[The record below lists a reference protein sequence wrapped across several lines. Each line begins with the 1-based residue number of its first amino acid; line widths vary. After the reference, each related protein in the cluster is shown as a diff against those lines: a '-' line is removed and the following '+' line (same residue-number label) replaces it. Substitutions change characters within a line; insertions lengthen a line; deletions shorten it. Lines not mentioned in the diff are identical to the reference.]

1 MGEYVH
7 FPPQT
12 ESSDKC
18 ENGGPRAAA
27 RVSWSIMG
35 GFFIEMQGVTHQ
47 AGDQGETKTTFSSRG
62 HSGPSL
68 AEKEVYGSIRAQRGL
83 KPGSARGSAAAPGK
97 IEPRQP
103 GAAGILSAGRV

>member
-1 MGEYVH
+1 MGKYVH

-18 ENGGPRAAA
+18 EGGGPRGAE

-68 AEKEVYGSIRAQRGL
+68 AEKEVYGSFLAQRVL
-83 KPGSARGSAAAPGK
+83 KPGLARGSAAAPGEV
-97 IEPRQP
+97 EPRQS
-103 GAAGILSAGRV
+103 GTVVILSAGRV